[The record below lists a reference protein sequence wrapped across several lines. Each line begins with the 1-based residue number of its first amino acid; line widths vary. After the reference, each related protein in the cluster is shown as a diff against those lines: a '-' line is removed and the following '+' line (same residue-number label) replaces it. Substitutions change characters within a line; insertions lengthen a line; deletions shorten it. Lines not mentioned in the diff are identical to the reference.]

1 MPAISKLL
9 AATALL
15 TTANASILKTIEL
28 EKFIKAENKIAIQ
41 GVLDNI
47 GPNGVKVPGA
57 GRGLVIAS
65 PSKYNPDY
73 FFTWTRDAALTF
85 KTLIDDFLFGNT
97 ALKPYIEDYIYSQ
110 AVLQTVSNPSGTL
123 LPNGGGLG
131 EPKYMADG
139 SRYNGN
145 WGRPQRDGPP
155 LRATAMIQYANY
167 LVQNGEKDR
176 VKTEIWPIIAN
187 DLAYVGHYWNAS
199 GFDLWEEV
207 YGSSFFTTQVQYR
220 SLVEGETL
228 ASALG
233 LPVPAW
239 TSQTPQILCF
249 LQSYWNGKFYT
260 ATINTNADRIH
271 VDANTVL
278 GPIAVFDPSAPCD
291 SPSLQPC
298 NPKSLA
304 NFKVFVD
311 TFRNSTLYPINAG
324 IPAGKGIALGRYPED
339 IYFNGNP
346 WYLIT
351 LGSAEFLY
359 DVAATYLKQGSIT
372 ITSTSLPFFK
382 EIYPLARQGTFG
394 RLHPAFYVLIAS
406 IRSYADSF
414 VSVSQKY
421 TPANGM
427 MAEQFLKVEPFAPIS
442 AANLTWS
449 FASFVGMNHRRQNHL
464 PESWLPKK
472 SVSVPAVCQPG
483 SVRGTYAPATAAG
496 APNITTPCVSNIL
509 FKVNASTYY
518 GENIY
523 VVGNSP
529 TFGNGNLD
537 NAYPLL
543 SSNYTNERPL
553 WYAVVPLETPSDGSS
568 ALRYKF
574 VRQQDCGQDWIL
586 EDGEERVIE
595 VPKCVSDGSEDVLG
609 EVDEAFRG
617 QGGRSGG
624 CEN

>member
-1 MPAISKLL
+1 MPAISKLVATVL
-9 AATALL
+9 AFQATA
-15 TTANASILKTIEL
+15 ASASILKTLEL
-28 EKFIKAENKIAIQ
+28 EKFIKAENKIALQ
-41 GVLDNI
+41 AVLDNI
-47 GPNGVKVPGA
+47 GPNGSKVPGA

-65 PSKYNPDY
+65 PSKSNPDY

-85 KTLIDDFLFGNT
+85 RTLIDDFLFGNK
-97 ALKPYIEDYIYSQ
+97 ALQPYIEDYLHAQ

-155 LRATAMIQYANY
+155 LRATALIQYSNY
-167 LVQNGEKDR
+167 LISKGDKER
-176 VKTEIWPIIAN
+176 VKTEIWPIISN
-187 DLAYVGHYWNAS
+187 DLAYVGHYWNSS

-220 SLVEGETL
+220 SLVEGEAL
-228 ASALG
+228 AKALA
-233 LPVPAW
+233 LPTPAW

-249 LQSYWNGKFYT
+249 LQSYWNGKFLT
-260 ATINTNADRIH
+260 ATINTNAARNG
-271 VDANTVL
+271 VDANTIL
-278 GPIAVFDPSAPCD
+278 GPIALFDPAAPCD

-298 NPKSLA
+298 HPKSLA
-304 NFKVFVD
+304 NFKNFVD

-339 IYFNGNP
+339 FYFNGNP

-359 DVAATYLKQGSIT
+359 DVAAAYLKQGTIT

-382 EIYPLARQGTFG
+382 EIYPLSREGTFG
-394 RLHPAFYVLIAS
+394 RLHPAFYILIAS

-421 TPANGM
+421 TPSDGM
-427 MAEQFLKVEPFAPIS
+427 LAEQFLKVEPFTPIS

-449 FASFVGMNHRRQNHL
+449 FASFVSMTHRRDGHL
-464 PESWLPKK
+464 PPSWLPKK
-472 SVSVPAVCQPG
+472 APSLPATCTGG
-483 SVRGTYAPATAAG
+483 SVKGVYAPATAAG

-509 FKVNASTYY
+509 FKVNAPTYY

-529 TFGNGNLD
+529 TFGNGNLE

-543 SSNYTNERPL
+543 SSNYTTEKPV
-553 WYAVVPLETPSDGSS
+553 WFAVVPLEPPADGSV
-568 ALRYKF
+568 LKYRYA
-574 VRQQDCGQDWIL
+574 RQQDCGQEWIV
-586 EDGEERVIE
+586 EEGEARQLE

-609 EVDEAFRG
+609 EVDEVFNG
-617 QGGRSGG
+617 KGGSTGG
-624 CEN
+624 C